1 MDTFFFLFSIGAV
14 AVGGMRK
21 CTVFLERGSG
31 GGVLAHDGLVIEE
44 EEGWYRVNVLMCC
57 KKRCRC
63 WFGKSPGAGFGN
75 VERFGGRT
83 FLIAGWSDCWV

>member
-1 MDTFFFLFSIGAV
+1 MDTFFFLFDRCCCSWGDAKV
-14 AVGGMRK
+14 HGFFGK
-21 CTVFLERGSG
+21 GSG
-31 GGVLAHDGLVIEE
+31 CGELAHDGLVIEE

-83 FLIAGWSDCWV
+83 FLTAGWSDCWV